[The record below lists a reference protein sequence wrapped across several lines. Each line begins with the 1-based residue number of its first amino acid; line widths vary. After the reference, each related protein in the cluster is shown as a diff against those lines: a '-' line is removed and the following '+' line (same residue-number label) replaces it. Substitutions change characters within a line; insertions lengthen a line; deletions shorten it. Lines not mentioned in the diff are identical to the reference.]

1 VLASGGEH
9 LVTSAARRWR
19 EALAAWAIPPEILAA
34 APESPWTF
42 PIELFARRADAST
55 QALTVSNRIALEGL
69 SQGEGGSVLDVG
81 CGAGAASLPLAP
93 PADELI
99 GVDTSAE
106 MLEAF
111 EQRARKAAPSVRTV
125 LGGWP
130 DVAADSPI
138 VDVVVCNH
146 VFYNAGELPSF
157 ALALTDHARRRAVV
171 ELTLT
176 HPQSSL
182 NNLWLRFH
190 GIQRPTGPT
199 ADDAVAVLREAGLEP
214 SREDWQ
220 APLRGGFADRADLV
234 AWVRRRLCLT
244 ADRDPEV
251 ADAIAERTV
260 ERDGL
265 TNFAPQP
272 VVTLSWPGIAR

>member
-1 VLASGGEH
+1 
-9 LVTSAARRWR
+9 VTSAARAWR

-55 QALTVSNRIALEGL
+55 QGLTVSNRIALEGL
-69 SQGEGGSVLDVG
+69 SQGEARSVLDVG

-93 PADELI
+93 PANELI

-111 EQRARKAAPSVRTV
+111 EQRVRKAALSARTI
-125 LGGWP
+125 LGAWP
-130 DVAADSPI
+130 KVASDSP
-138 VDVVVCNH
+138 VADVVVCNH
-146 VFYNAGELPSF
+146 VFYNAADLPSF
-157 ALALTDHARRRAVV
+157 VLALSDHARRRVVV

-182 NNLWLRFH
+182 NDLWLRFH
-190 GIQRPTGPT
+190 GIQRPTEPT

-214 SREDWQ
+214 HREDWQ
-220 APLRGGFADRADLV
+220 APLRGGFADRVDLV
-234 AWVRRRLCLT
+234 AWVRRRLCLS

-251 ADAIAERTV
+251 ADAIADRIV

-265 TNFAPQP
+265 ANVAPQR
-272 VVTLSWPGIAR
+272 VVTLWWPGTAR